1 MTQQYLVVLGTS
13 LLIAGLALAL
23 ISIIILLRSGRFK
36 GSGGAV
42 LLIGPIPIVIGSD
55 KRITLVMLALTLIL
69 IIIFVFGVFG
79 SGL

>member
-1 MTQQYLVVLGTS
+1 MIQQYLAVLGAS

-36 GSGGAV
+36 ASGGAV
-42 LLIGPIPIVIGSD
+42 MLIGPIPIVIGSD
-55 KRITLVMLALTLIL
+55 KRITLVMLALTLLL

>member
-1 MTQQYLVVLGTS
+1 MSQQYLAVLGVS
-13 LLIAGLALAL
+13 LLLAGLALAL
-23 ISIIILLRSGRFK
+23 ISIIILLRSGKFR

-55 KRITLVMLALTLIL
+55 RRITLVMLALTVVL
-69 IIIFVFGVFG
+69 IIIFVVGIFG